1 MLFNSLNLSKELVDA
16 LDKKGY
22 KEASPIQEQVIPLI
36 AAGNDIL
43 ASAQTGTGKTAG
55 FVLPLLQLIQNTPIN
70 DKSIKGLILT
80 PTRELAAQVADS
92 IEVYGSNLDIKTI
105 VLYGGVSIN
114 PQIYKLR
121 KGVDIVVA
129 TPGRLLDHLRQK
141 TIKLNAVKVFTLDE
155 ADRMLDMGFIKDI
168 QKIMKHLPTKRQ
180 NLLFSATFSKE
191 IRSLANSL
199 MNNPRVIEVA
209 RPNSTVDKVKQ
220 LVLPVDK
227 QRKRE
232 LLSFQIDMGE
242 WEQVLVFTRTKH
254 MANRLTEKLNDDGIS
269 SVAFHGNKSQAA
281 RIKAL
286 NKFKAREVRVMVATD
301 VAARGIDIDALPYVI
316 NYELPYL
323 PEDYIHRIGRTARAG
338 QDGFAISLVCIDEEK
353 LLRGIEK
360 LVGQNIEKQ
369 IIQGFEVDPRIVAE
383 PIRKGNKPIKRN
395 RENFKKNR
403 NKKHPS
409 KRWSKRKSQKK

>member
-55 FVLPLLQLIQNTPIN
+55 FVLPLLQLIQSTPIN

-141 TIKLNAVKVFTLDE
+141 TIKLNAVRVFTLDE

-286 NKFKAREVRVMVATD
+286 NKFKAREVRGMVATD

-409 KRWSKRKSQKK
+409 KRWSKRKPQKK

>member
-1 MLFNSLNLSKELVDA
+1 MSFNSLNLSKELIDA
-16 LDKKGY
+16 INTKGY

-36 AAGNDIL
+36 MDGHDIL

-55 FVLPLLQLIQNTPIN
+55 FVLPLLQFIQNTPIN

-92 IEVYGSNLDIKTI
+92 IRDYGSNLNIKTI

-168 QKIMKHLPTKRQ
+168 QSIMKYLPTKRQ
-180 NLLFSATFSKE
+180 NLLFSATFSSE
-191 IRSLANSL
+191 IRSLAGRL
-199 MNNPRVIEVA
+199 MNEPKVVEVA

-220 LVLPVDK
+220 LIIPVDK

-232 LLSFQIDMGE
+232 LLSFQIDMGD

-254 MANRLTEKLNDDGIS
+254 MANRLSEKLEDDGIS
-269 SVAFHGNKSQAA
+269 SIAFHGNKSQAA

-286 NKFKAREVRVMVATD
+286 SNFKAKKVRVMVATD

-323 PEDYIHRIGRTARAG
+323 AEDYIHRIGRTARAG
-338 QDGFAISLVCIDEEK
+338 QDGFAISLVCIDEMK

-360 LVGQNIEKQ
+360 LLGHQIEKQ
-369 IIQGFEVDPRIVAE
+369 IIEGFEVDPRITAE
-383 PIRKGNKPIKRN
+383 PIRKSNKPIKRN
-395 RENFKKNR
+395 RENFKKNK
-403 NKKHPS
+403 NKTHPS
-409 KRWSKRKSQKK
+409 KRWSKRKPKKK

>member
-281 RIKAL
+281 RINAL

>member
-92 IEVYGSNLDIKTI
+92 IKVYGSNLDIKTI

-281 RIKAL
+281 RINAL

-409 KRWSKRKSQKK
+409 KRWSKRKPQKK

>member
-92 IEVYGSNLDIKTI
+92 IKVYGSNLDIKTI

-409 KRWSKRKSQKK
+409 KRWSKRKPQKK

>member
-55 FVLPLLQLIQNTPIN
+55 FVLPLLQLIQSTPIN

-141 TIKLNAVKVFTLDE
+141 TIKLNAVRVFTLDE

-281 RIKAL
+281 RINAL

-409 KRWSKRKSQKK
+409 KRWSKRKPQKK

>member
-92 IEVYGSNLDIKTI
+92 IKVYGSNLDIKTI

-281 RIKAL
+281 RINAL

-301 VAARGIDIDALPYVI
+301 IAARGIDIDALPYVI

>member
-55 FVLPLLQLIQNTPIN
+55 FVLPLLQLIQSTPIN

-281 RIKAL
+281 RINAL

-409 KRWSKRKSQKK
+409 KRWSKRKPQNK

>member
-1 MLFNSLNLSKELVDA
+1 MSFNSLNLSKELMDA
-16 LDKKGY
+16 INTKGY

-36 AAGNDIL
+36 IDGHDIL

-55 FVLPLLQLIQNTPIN
+55 FVLPLLQFIQNTPIN

-92 IEVYGSNLDIKTI
+92 IRDYGSNLNIKTI

-168 QKIMKHLPTKRQ
+168 QSIMKYLPTKRQ
-180 NLLFSATFSKE
+180 NLLFSATFSSE
-191 IRSLANSL
+191 IRSLAGRL
-199 MNNPRVIEVA
+199 MNEPKVVEVA

-220 LVLPVDK
+220 LIIPVDK

-232 LLSFQIDMGE
+232 LLSFQIDMGD

-254 MANRLTEKLNDDGIS
+254 MANRLSEKLEDDGIS
-269 SVAFHGNKSQAA
+269 SIAFHGNKSQAA

-286 NKFKAREVRVMVATD
+286 SNFKAKKVRVMVATD

-323 PEDYIHRIGRTARAG
+323 
-338 QDGFAISLVCIDEEK
+338 C
-353 LLRGIEK
+353 LLYTSPS
-360 LVGQNIEKQ
+360 
-369 IIQGFEVDPRIVAE
+369 PRDLSTS
-383 PIRKGNKPIKRN
+383 RM
-395 RENFKKNR
+395 
-403 NKKHPS
+403 PS
-409 KRWSKRKSQKK
+409 SA

>member
-92 IEVYGSNLDIKTI
+92 IKVYGSNLDIKTI

-121 KGVDIVVA
+121 KGIDIVVA

-281 RIKAL
+281 RINAL

>member
-141 TIKLNAVKVFTLDE
+141 TIKLNAVRVFTLDE

-281 RIKAL
+281 RINAL

-409 KRWSKRKSQKK
+409 KRWSKRKPQKK

>member
-55 FVLPLLQLIQNTPIN
+55 FVLPLLQLIQSTPIN

-281 RIKAL
+281 RINAL

-409 KRWSKRKSQKK
+409 KRWSKRKPQKK

>member
-409 KRWSKRKSQKK
+409 KRWSKRKPQKK

>member
-92 IEVYGSNLDIKTI
+92 IKVYGSNLDIKTI

-121 KGVDIVVA
+121 KGIDIVVA

-232 LLSFQIDMGE
+232 LLSFQIDIGE

-281 RIKAL
+281 RINAL

>member
-281 RIKAL
+281 RINAL

-409 KRWSKRKSQKK
+409 KRWSKRKPQNK

>member
-92 IEVYGSNLDIKTI
+92 IKVYGSNLDIKTI

-281 RIKAL
+281 RINAL

>member
-141 TIKLNAVKVFTLDE
+141 TIKLNAVRVFTLDE

-281 RIKAL
+281 RINAL

-409 KRWSKRKSQKK
+409 KRWSKRKPQNK

>member
-281 RIKAL
+281 RINAL

-409 KRWSKRKSQKK
+409 KRWSKRKPQKK